1 MEFSRLPSLISK
13 GLLGEVAR
21 NQDAHVLSPLPRF
34 ISVGGT
40 LEERTCLP
48 LVVDLEPPFELG
60 IAIRRLVL
68 LESLEPLGQGST
80 AHGPEPFGDK
90 IESKPDHIVCD
101 DSRIA
106 HRHTPEFCIRE
117 AIADGLADLLGGGLF
132 GGTAVA
138 EKGNLSFSCHSRQ
151 VVALLAVF
159 FLDGPVGGI
168 QKGGGLA

>member
-1 MEFSRLPSLISK
+1 MIVDFEPS
-13 GLLGEVAR
+13 
-21 NQDAHVLSPLPRF
+21 
-34 ISVGGT
+34 
-40 LEERTCLP
+40 
-48 LVVDLEPPFELG
+48 FELG

-68 LESLEPLGQGST
+68 LESLEPLGQGSS

-90 IESKPDHIVCD
+90 IESEPDHIVRD

-106 HRHTPEFCIRE
+106 HHHTPEFCICQ

-138 EKGNLSFSCHSRQ
+138 EKGNLSFSCHPHQ
-151 VVALLAVF
+151 VEALPAVF